1 MILKNISLLYGHEL
15 KLINSTSVKIS
26 DSKFKEINSQITR
39 KNDNVVDCENLL
51 LIPGFIN
58 AHTHI
63 GDSIAKDLSINSNV
77 DSKIHPMIGL
87 KQKILRETP
96 DKELIRFMRK
106 SAQTMLKKGIT
117 TFVDFR
123 EGGVHGINLLK
134 KALKDVPIN
143 AVILGRLEYY
153 HTKQQIKQNT
163 PMPDFLKDDLDFIL
177 QNCNGVGISG
187 PNENSDSNL

>member
-63 GDSIAKDLSINSNV
+63 GDSIAKDLSINSNARPRSLQWLLETSDIKKAV
-77 DSKIHPMIGL
+77 TDSKSGQVEIKNDKDGNIGL
-87 KQKILRETP
+87 SLG
-96 DKELIRFMRK
+96 RK
-106 SAQTMLKKGIT
+106 SFSDDK
-117 TFVDFR
+117 
-123 EGGVHGINLLK
+123 LLK
-134 KALKDVPIN
+134 NFN
-143 AVILGRLEYY
+143 AVVETFEKEKR
-153 HTKQQIKQNT
+153 N
-163 PMPDFLKDDLDFIL
+163 
-177 QNCNGVGISG
+177 
-187 PNENSDSNL
+187 NSKPQ